1 MKPLKLTLSAFGSYG
16 GTEVVDFE
24 AIGSGI
30 FLITGDTGA
39 GKTTLFDA
47 ITFCLFDE
55 TSGGKR
61 DGEMM
66 RSQYASDETPTYVE
80 LTFLAGK
87 DRYTVRRNP
96 AYQRKS
102 RRKNKDGVYALT
114 REGAGVELTLPDGSI
129 FKGKI
134 PETNKKIA
142 EIVGLDASQFLQ
154 IAMIAQGD
162 FLRLLLAPSKERKE
176 IFGKIFNTRI
186 YGRIQAKLREAAG
199 NLEEELSENRKDCL
213 REFAALS
220 APPES
225 TEAEELQKLT
235 ENEERWGE
243 TAQVTIEA
251 VQQDFSEKLALLK
264 EKKKTV
270 QDEIGKK
277 ELYQELQNRK
287 INCGER
293 MAAHE
298 SWLLEKKLQE
308 QELRKAAE
316 EAAKALETRGAQVEA
331 ELLRIQSL
339 LPD

>member
-1 MKPLKLTLSAFGSYG
+1 M
-16 GTEVVDFE
+16 
-24 AIGSGI
+24 
-30 FLITGDTGA
+30 
-39 GKTTLFDA
+39 
-47 ITFCLFDE
+47 
-55 TSGGKR
+55 
-61 DGEMM
+61 
-66 RSQYASDETPTYVE
+66 
-80 LTFLAGK
+80 
-87 DRYTVRRNP
+87 
-96 AYQRKS
+96 
-102 RRKNKDGVYALT
+102 
-114 REGAGVELTLPDGSI
+114 ELTLPDGSI

-220 APPES
+220 ALPES

-243 TAQVTIEA
+243 NAQVTIEA
-251 VQQDFSEKLALLK
+251 AQQDFSEKLALLK
-264 EKKKTV
+264 EQKKTV

-277 ELYQELQNRK
+277 ELYQELQSRK

-298 SWLLEKKLQE
+298 SWILEKKLQE

-339 LPD
+339 LPDYQELENL

>member
-1 MKPLKLTLSAFGSYG
+1 M
-16 GTEVVDFE
+16 
-24 AIGSGI
+24 
-30 FLITGDTGA
+30 
-39 GKTTLFDA
+39 
-47 ITFCLFDE
+47 
-55 TSGGKR
+55 
-61 DGEMM
+61 
-66 RSQYASDETPTYVE
+66 
-80 LTFLAGK
+80 
-87 DRYTVRRNP
+87 
-96 AYQRKS
+96 
-102 RRKNKDGVYALT
+102 
-114 REGAGVELTLPDGSI
+114 ELTLPDGSI

-287 INCGER
+287 INCGG
-293 MAAHE
+293 
-298 SWLLEKKLQE
+298 
-308 QELRKAAE
+308 
-316 EAAKALETRGAQVEA
+316 TDGG
-331 ELLRIQSL
+331 
-339 LPD
+339 P

>member
-66 RSQYASDETPTYVE
+66 RSQYASDETSTYVE

-114 REGAGVELTLPDGSI
+114 REGAGVELTLPDGQS
-129 FKGKI
+129 
-134 PETNKKIA
+134 
-142 EIVGLDASQFLQ
+142 FL
-154 IAMIAQGD
+154 
-162 FLRLLLAPSKERKE
+162 KER
-176 IFGKIFNTRI
+176 FRRRI
-186 YGRIQAKLREAAG
+186 KRSLR
-199 NLEEELSENRKDCL
+199 S
-213 REFAALS
+213 
-220 APPES
+220 
-225 TEAEELQKLT
+225 
-235 ENEERWGE
+235 
-243 TAQVTIEA
+243 
-251 VQQDFSEKLALLK
+251 
-264 EKKKTV
+264 
-270 QDEIGKK
+270 
-277 ELYQELQNRK
+277 
-287 INCGER
+287 
-293 MAAHE
+293 
-298 SWLLEKKLQE
+298 
-308 QELRKAAE
+308 
-316 EAAKALETRGAQVEA
+316 
-331 ELLRIQSL
+331 
-339 LPD
+339 